1 MIDCSHLAAH
11 TESTAI
17 AYVVGIAHT
26 LRRTAAVREDEIGYP
41 AVLTKV
47 QFLHVTQ
54 SGDAVHYRVAGF
66 LIANYCLDELIFGLG
81 IEFEVFRSFEGCME
95 IK

>member
-17 AYVVGIAHT
+17 AYVVSIAHA